1 MSAMSKLEACNELL
15 LAIGQAPV
23 NTLEV
28 AGIRDVSIAVQ
39 ILDNVSREVQS
50 EGHTFNSFVETL
62 TPNVSGHIIIP
73 ADSLSVDAAKGGKY
87 AAHGW
92 RDVIPRTDTTDGL
105 LKLYDQDDRTFVF
118 AEPIEAEV
126 IKLLSFESLPQ
137 HARRLIVSMAKLR
150 FQASVVGSAMLNQ
163 LFNQEVGMAY
173 AAFRKNE
180 LIQQDNNMLTS
191 GGTDISRGR
200 HRLKRYWR

>member
-87 AAHGW
+87 ASQGW

-105 LKLYDQDDRTFVF
+105 LKLYDQDERTFVF